1 MTKAEFFRDARN
13 DLSGPLAGVRV
24 VEATTTAAGP
34 ICAATLADLG
44 ADVIK
49 VETPDGE
56 VSRRLPPMLPG
67 TNISFVH
74 GTINRNKRSLS
85 LDLRNREGRDIFLK
99 LAAEADIVVENFK
112 AGTMDKWGVG
122 YRCSARGQAGHRLC
136 VDYRMGP
143 IRSVFQPARLRPDRA
158 SSIRLHVAERLGRW
172 APDQGSDRDR

>member
-56 VSRRLPPMLPG
+56 VSRRLPP
-67 TNISFVH
+67 TASWHEHQFRA
-74 GTINRNKRSLS
+74 RNNQS
-85 LDLRNREGRDIFLK
+85 
-99 LAAEADIVVENFK
+99 
-112 AGTMDKWGVG
+112 
-122 YRCSARGQAGHRLC
+122 
-136 VDYRMGP
+136 
-143 IRSVFQPARLRPDRA
+143 
-158 SSIRLHVAERLGRW
+158 
-172 APDQGSDRDR
+172 